1 MKINAKSVA
10 QFFLARSSI
19 HENKTK
25 LFIIASKM
33 ETKAPKVFSR
43 LPISKTEALFNAIT
57 KNEINEVNLL
67 CKQIHQLEII
77 RFQYL
82 IQKSSSFFY
91 LQLMSTQTISSYYKY
106 YWPTNLSTNFLYSS
120 KIHKYLMHWWIWFG
134 NKEEDFTTLI
144 SQKKKN

>member
-1 MKINAKSVA
+1 MKSNAKSVA

-82 IQKSSSFFY
+82 IQKSSSFFLFAADVDTNDLLI
-91 LQLMSTQTISSYYKY
+91 LQILLTNKSVYKLSVLIQNTQIFDALM
-106 YWPTNLSTNFLYSS
+106 NL
-120 KIHKYLMHWWIWFG
+120 IR
-134 NKEEDFTTLI
+134 
-144 SQKKKN
+144 